1 MTLKFTSP
9 EFGQAAIDEARALH
23 ERGEIDQRTFLYAS
37 EAIKRIWYHTSA
49 LPSRYEAY
57 RDKIT
62 GYKLG
67 ARIFLNFVIKQLRD
81 T

>member
-1 MTLKFTSP
+1 MKFTSP

-37 EAIKRIWYHTSA
+37 EAIKRVWYHTSA
-49 LPSRYEAY
+49 LPARYEAFKS
-57 RDKIT
+57 KIT
-62 GYKLG
+62 GYKIG
-67 ARIFLNFVIKQLRD
+67 TMIFFNFVIKQLRD